1 VARILAT
8 DPDGARSSTAIRTYV
23 PACRTLSLRWPD
35 PIEDDAMAQPPATP
49 ADGDARSAAPFGLPV
64 LVEVP
69 ELAGALELAGELDR
83 LHRRLLDHLIEL
95 RRSDLAELATGVALD
110 RWLAT
115 VGRFTRTDRRMLVA
129 TADVLLRLPLLRAAY
144 TAGQV
149 SWSQLRAVVCAVRTL
164 PPAVD
169 PKLDL
174 ALAAAV
180 DGAADADPDALAHAV
195 AWVVAAHTPD
205 PDPDPDPPAGRGDRL
220 VLQPR
225 LDGSGGTGVL
235 DLGPVAFAALDTV
248 TAPDRSAARATRH
261 LVGDTPDA
269 ETAATNRGRLGE
281 ARAANLLELC
291 LRACTD
297 RSGPPPQTSTGDGT
311 ATGDD
316 TLTSG
321 DDTLAS
327 DGDTLASGG
336 EVAGGRVGTL
346 LLRAELSSLLGRDT
360 LPAQLLTTLAGGR
373 MHVDAATARRL
384 VDRYGFDLR
393 LVLID
398 DGRIVGVGRRT
409 AQVAGWLREATLAV
423 HDTCAE
429 PGCLTAAR
437 VCDTDHAVPTAD
449 GGATDVDNLAPLCAT
464 INRGPDRRRWDVTQ
478 TPDGSRTWRHRRT
491 GLTTHTLPATW
502 RPPPAE
508 QRQPPDGDDDGDDAP
523 DTTDGSRSPPTQRSP
538 SPALAGC
545 TTTARPAYRLAP
557 PAEPDPREVPA
568 PPF

>member
-1 VARILAT
+1 
-8 DPDGARSSTAIRTYV
+8 
-23 PACRTLSLRWPD
+23 
-35 PIEDDAMAQPPATP
+35 MAQPPATP
-49 ADGDARSAAPFGLPV
+49 ADGDARSAAPFGLSV

-83 LHRRLLDHLIEL
+83 LHRRLIGHLIEL

-115 VGRFTRTDRRMLVA
+115 VGRFTRSDRRMLAA
-129 TADVLLRLPLLRAAY
+129 TADVLLRLPLLHAAY

-169 PKLDL
+169 TQLDA

-195 AWVVAAHTPD
+195 SWVVAAHTPD
-205 PDPDPDPPAGRGDRL
+205 PDPDPPADRGERGDRL

-225 LDGSGGTGVL
+225 LDGSGGTGIL
-235 DLGPVAFAALDTV
+235 DLGPVAFAALDAV
-248 TAPDRSAARATRH
+248 TAPHRTAARATRH
-261 LVGDTPDA
+261 LLGDTPA
-269 ETAATNRGRLGE
+269 GETSATNRLRLGE
-281 ARAANLLELC
+281 ARAANLLDLC

-297 RSGPPPQTSTGDGT
+297 RSGGPPATTATRDDKL

-316 TLTSG
+316 EIDGG
-321 DDTLAS
+321 D
-327 DGDTLASGG
+327 G
-336 EVAGGRVGTL
+336 VAGRGVGTL
-346 LLRAELSSLLGRDT
+346 LLRAELSSLLGHDA

-409 AQVAGWLREATLAV
+409 TQVPGWLREATLAV
-423 HDTCAE
+423 HDTCTE

-437 VCDTDHAVPTAD
+437 ICDTDHAVPAAD
-449 GGATDVDNLAPLCAT
+449 GGTTDVDNLAPLCAT
-464 INRGPDRRRWDVTQ
+464 TNRGPDRRRWDVTQ
-478 TPDGSRTWRHRRT
+478 TPHGTRTWRHRRT
-491 GLTTHTLPATW
+491 GLTTHTLPTTW
-502 RPPPAE
+502 RPPPPG
-508 QRQPPDGDDDGDDAP
+508 RRPPPDHDDSDAP
-523 DTTDGSRSPPTQRSP
+523 HATDGSRSPPTQRSP
-538 SPALAGC
+538 SPVPAGC
-545 TTTARPAYRLAP
+545 TTTPPPTYQLAP
-557 PAEPDPREVPA
+557 PAEPDPREAPA

>member
-1 VARILAT
+1 
-8 DPDGARSSTAIRTYV
+8 
-23 PACRTLSLRWPD
+23 
-35 PIEDDAMAQPPATP
+35 MAQPPATP
-49 ADGDARSAAPFGLPV
+49 ADGDARADAGVGVGPPFGLPV

-83 LHRRLLDHLIEL
+83 LHRRLIGHLVEL
-95 RRSDLAELATGVALD
+95 RRTDLAELATGVALD

-115 VGRFTRTDRRMLVA
+115 VGRFTRTDRRMLVT
-129 TADVLLRLPLLRAAY
+129 TAEVLHRLPLLRTAY
-144 TAGQV
+144 TSGQV
-149 SWSQLRAVVCAVRTL
+149 SWSQLRAVVCAVRKL

-169 PKLDL
+169 TQLDV

-180 DGAADADPDALAHAV
+180 DGAADADPDALTHAV

-205 PDPDPDPPAGRGDRL
+205 PDPDPDPPADRRDRL

-225 LDGSGGTGVL
+225 LDGSGGTGMF
-235 DLGPVAFAALDTV
+235 DLGPVAFAALDAV
-248 TAPDRSAARATRH
+248 TAPDRTAAQATRR
-261 LVGDTPDA
+261 LVGVIPDLEA
-269 ETAATNRGRLGE
+269 SATNRARLGE
-281 ARAANLLELC
+281 ARAANLLDLC

-297 RSGPPPQTSTGDGT
+297 RSGQPPATTSSGDGT
-311 ATGDD
+311 TTGN
-316 TLTSG
+316 G
-321 DDTLAS
+321 VV
-327 DGDTLASGG
+327 GR
-336 EVAGGRVGTL
+336 RVGTL
-346 LLRAELSSLLGRDT
+346 LLRAELSSLLGRDA

-409 AQVAGWLREATLAV
+409 AQVPGWLREATLAV

-437 VCDTDHAVPTAD
+437 VCDTDHAVPSSD
-449 GGATDVDNLAPLCAT
+449 GGTTDVDNLAPLCAT
-464 INRGPDRRRWDVTQ
+464 SNRGPDRRRWDVTQ

-491 GLTTHTLPATW
+491 GLTTRTLPATW
-502 RPPPAE
+502 RPPPAD